1 MTITQ
6 NNDNGKLTIVLEG
19 WLDHSSSPE
28 LGDVIEG
35 IESAKEIILDF
46 AKVEYVS
53 SAGIRQIVATHR
65 KAKELD
71 ADFSV
76 INVNPEVKSII
87 AITGLD
93 KKIDISG
100 QN

>member
-6 NNDNGKLTIVLEG
+6 NNDNGTLTIVLEG

-28 LGDVIEG
+28 LGEVIEG

-76 INVNPEVKSII
+76 INVNSEVRSII

>member
-6 NNDNGKLTIVLEG
+6 NNDNGKLIIVLEG

-28 LGDVIEG
+28 LGEVIEG

-65 KAKELD
+65 KAKELG

-76 INVNPEVKSII
+76 INVNSEVRSII